1 MALTSFGKHEPPY
14 PRPARKNLGL
24 IRWSRPMALA
34 MAVMSAFGIFWHMLA
49 TVFMKLIYAR
59 QVFWLFPTSRG
70 GLLNSGSES

>member
-1 MALTSFGKHEPPY
+1 MVDGVRIRGQALVVLFVRGFKACYLPS
-14 PRPARKNLGL
+14 
-24 IRWSRPMALA
+24 PMDLA